1 MIRRIPTRRLT
12 PIEDLA
18 EPLLL
23 LAGDG
28 GASITGVVLPVDS
41 GHLLSGL

>member
-1 MIRRIPTRRLT
+1 MVRRIPTRRLT
-12 PIEDLA
+12 RMEDLA
-18 EPLLL
+18 EPLVL

-41 GHLLSGL
+41 GHLLSSL

>member
-1 MIRRIPTRRLT
+1 M
-12 PIEDLA
+12 
-18 EPLLL
+18 L

-28 GASITGVVLPVDS
+28 GASITSVVLPVDS